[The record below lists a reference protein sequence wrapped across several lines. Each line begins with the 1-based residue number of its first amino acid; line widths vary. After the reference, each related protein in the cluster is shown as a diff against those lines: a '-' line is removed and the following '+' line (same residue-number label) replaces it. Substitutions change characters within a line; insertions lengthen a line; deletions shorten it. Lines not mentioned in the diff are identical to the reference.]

1 MYLQCTWRT
10 VCFVDFFWQVLGMMP
25 SHATQDTGILKID
38 HNCLVSTLIYRQ
50 SSIYPCHHLSVHVNV
65 ELSVI
70 HLPLPPGMSMLS
82 YQSSIYPCHH
92 LSMHVSVVSTVVIR
106 CTAHC
111 LCIYTRTVNSTLV
124 VKLGTVWWTYTQNS
138 TVIIFIGGSYIWEL
152 KHINCRTYL
161 AMSSWRW
168 GCGIDITVLYL
179 LAKSHEVQSQL
190 LS

>member
-1 MYLQCTWRT
+1 M
-10 VCFVDFFWQVLGMMP
+10 CFVDFFWQVLGMMP

-38 HNCLVSTLIYRQ
+38 HNCVVSTLIYRQ
-50 SSIYPCHHLSVHVNV
+50 SSMYPCHPCTLAITCLCMSMLSYRQSSMYPCHHLSVHVNV

-124 VKLGTVWWTYTQNS
+124 VKLGTV
-138 TVIIFIGGSYIWEL
+138 
-152 KHINCRTYL
+152 
-161 AMSSWRW
+161 
-168 GCGIDITVLYL
+168 
-179 LAKSHEVQSQL
+179 
-190 LS
+190 

>member
-1 MYLQCTWRT
+1 MTILQWYMYLQCTWRT

-82 YQSSIYPCHH
+82 YQSSIYPCHQACQCWAISH
-92 LSMHVSVVSTVVIR
+92 P
-106 CTAHC
+106 
-111 LCIYTRTVNSTLV
+111 STLA
-124 VKLGTVWWTYTQNS
+124 T
-138 TVIIFIGGSYIWEL
+138 I
-152 KHINCRTYL
+152 CPC
-161 AMSSWRW
+161 MS
-168 GCGIDITVLYL
+168 VLYQL
-179 LAKSHEVQSQL
+179 LWYAAPLIVCVYTHVQSTAL
-190 LS
+190 LL